1 MIKKESSK
9 PHFMVCLK
17 ESWHSITTC
26 LGTKHQMWPRA
37 VLNHS
42 NPVYQALQMTT
53 ISPKENTAQP
63 QCNLWNPLVLHNR
76 MQMLLAMLPNNAL
89 I

>member
-1 MIKKESSK
+1 
-9 PHFMVCLK
+9 MVCLK
-17 ESWHSITTC
+17 ESWHSITC

-53 ISPKENTAQP
+53 ISPRENTAQP
-63 QCNLWNPLVLHNR
+63 QGNLWNPLVLHNR